1 LGHTII
7 YKQIRKEENKKNQ
20 KKIENFEKK
29 RNKYTSGGTV
39 NNAQKIT
46 KD

>member
-7 YKQIRKEENKKNQ
+7 CKQIRKEENKKNE

-29 RNKYTSGGTV
+29 EINTLVEGP
-39 NNAQKIT
+39 
-46 KD
+46 